1 MSAYLTDGYPW
12 ILAFHLISVMFWM
25 AGMYYLPR
33 LYVYHAEAY
42 EMDEK
47 GANTETVATFEVM
60 ELKLLRII
68 INPAMIAA
76 WIFGLLLLFSPG
88 LIASSGAWLPVK
100 LLAVVIL
107 SVYHGFL
114 ARWRKQFLAG
124 TAPHSSVFFRK
135 INEIPPILT
144 VLIVIMVIVKPF

>member
-1 MSAYLTDGYPW
+1 MGDILSNLLTNAYTWL
-12 ILAFHLISVMFWM
+12 LSLHLISVMFWM

-33 LYVYHAEAY
+33 LFVYHAEAM
-42 EMDEK
+42 ENNEPFK
-47 GANTETVATFEVM
+47 VFERM
-60 ELKLLRII
+60 ELNLLRII

-88 LIASSGAWLPVK
+88 QIESAGYWLPIK
-100 LLAVVIL
+100 LSAVVIL
-107 SVYHGFL
+107 SAYHGML
-114 ARWRKQFLAG
+114 SGWRKKFLLEK
-124 TAPHSSVFFRK
+124 PPKSSKFFRM